1 VAQAYTP
8 QIRSLA
14 PLDHRRDY
22 SYLAHR
28 DCHVDDHL
36 CGLGNPADHRIIR
49 RRSGPVL
56 WDYRIASS
64 STSARLWGTGHQR
77 HRGGLCDKTV
87 PAVFSLP
94 ARRYDPGRGTGTA
107 SLGLCGHLV
116 RFGILGYASDG
127 DHPSTVSRD
136 VDMYG
141 PTASAEPDPLQR
153 GSYGIDSFYPT
164 FGGLVVLAIHLH
176 CGHNIPDHDRLGPY
190 N

>member
-1 VAQAYTP
+1 MAQAYTA

-14 PLDHRRDY
+14 PLDPRRDY

-28 DCHVDDHL
+28 DRHVDDHL
-36 CGLGNPADHRIIR
+36 CGLGNSTDHRIIR
-49 RRSGPVL
+49 CRSRPVL
-56 WDYRIASS
+56 WDHRIASS

-77 HRGGLCDKTV
+77 HSRGLRDQTV

-107 SLGLCGHLV
+107 SMGLCGHLV
-116 RFGILGYASDG
+116 RVGILGYASDG
-127 DHPSTVSRD
+127 DHSPTVSRNIG
-136 VDMYG
+136 MYG
-141 PTASAEPDPLQR
+141 PTASAEQDSLQR

-176 CGHNIPDHDRLGPY
+176 RGHNIPDHDRLGSY